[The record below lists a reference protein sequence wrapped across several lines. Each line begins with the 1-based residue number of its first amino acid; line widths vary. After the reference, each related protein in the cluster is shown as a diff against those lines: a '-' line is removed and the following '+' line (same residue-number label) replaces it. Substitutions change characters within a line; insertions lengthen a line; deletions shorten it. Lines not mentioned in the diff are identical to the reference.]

1 MTQPSM
7 FLTISW
13 SALVLIGCSA
23 TPVSQKGT
31 AVEITTERPQNCR
44 MLGEVIGSQGNAFSG
59 DFTRDETLIQGAR
72 NDLRNKAA
80 ELGAN
85 VVQIQNTLNSTHPYS
100 AGAIKSTVV
109 GIAFDCPGR

>member
-31 AVEITTERPQNCR
+31 AVEITTERPQNCKI
-44 MLGEVIGSQGNAFSG
+44 LSEVIGS
-59 DFTRDETLIQGAR
+59 
-72 NDLRNKAA
+72 
-80 ELGAN
+80 
-85 VVQIQNTLNSTHPYS
+85 
-100 AGAIKSTVV
+100 
-109 GIAFDCPGR
+109 